1 MRFLIKSLL
10 LTLAL
15 SGVAAAQE
23 PAARAQEILK
33 QVRAAIG
40 DESKLASLKSISM
53 QGTSRQVGGRGDIQ
67 TDVEIEMVFPDK
79 IRRTVSGSMFPGADF
94 QRIEAINGDQ
104 TPWSEMIS
112 SAPLGGAGGGGG
124 RGPGGG
130 GQGGPG
136 GGGNRGFGGPGGFG
150 GPQMD
155 DATRIRLDFT
165 RLLLGILAI
174 PAPGVTPEYKW
185 IGEAKAPD
193 GTADVIEIK
202 GPGDQ
207 ISRLFVDRGTHR
219 IIMLSFRGKDF
230 RQMQQMAGRG
240 QGAGPG
246 GGQGSPGGQRGGQGG
261 QPGGQPGAQPGGQPG
276 GPGAQ
281 GGGPPQMTDEE
292 RQKRRQEM
300 ADRLAKLPDTDFF
313 IRYSDYKSVNGL
325 NLPHVIVNSTAG
337 DQGAADTITSEMV
350 ISKYKINPNIK
361 PDRFEKKEK
370 N

>member
-1 MRFLIKSLL
+1 MRVLIKSLL

-15 SGVAAAQE
+15 SGVAAAQD

-40 DESKLASLKSISM
+40 DESKLAGLKTISM
-53 QGTSRQVGGRGDIQ
+53 QGTSRQLMGGRDFSS
-67 TDVEIEMVFPDK
+67 DVEIEMVFPDK
-79 IRRTVSGSMFPGADF
+79 IRRTTTITFVPGADS
-94 QRIEAINGDQ
+94 QSIQVINGAQ
-104 TPWSEMIS
+104 TPWSDFIS
-112 SAPLGGAGGGGG
+112 SAPVNMGQGGG
-124 RGPGGG
+124 RGPGGP
-130 GQGGPG
+130 GGPG

-150 GPQMD
+150 GPQLD
-155 DATRIRLDFT
+155 EPTRIRLEFT

-193 GTADVIEIK
+193 GTADVIEVK

-207 ISRLFVDRGTHR
+207 TSRLFIDRGTHR
-219 IIMLSFRGKDF
+219 IIMLSFRGKDV
-230 RQMQQMAGRG
+230 RSMQQMGR
-240 QGAGPG
+240 GPG
-246 GGQGSPGGQRGGQGG
+246 GGPGGQGGGQRGGQGG
-261 QPGGQPGAQPGGQPG
+261 QPGGQPGAQPGGQPA

-281 GGGPPQMTDEE
+281 GGAPQQPQMTDEE

-300 ADRLAKLPDTDFF
+300 ADRIAKLPDTDFF